1 MSRTGLIIFTREAG
15 AEDGFRDYFFMVKW
29 REARR

>member
-1 MSRTGLIIFTREAG
+1 MGRITFTREAG
-15 AEDGFRDYFFMVKW
+15 VEDGFRDYFFMVKW